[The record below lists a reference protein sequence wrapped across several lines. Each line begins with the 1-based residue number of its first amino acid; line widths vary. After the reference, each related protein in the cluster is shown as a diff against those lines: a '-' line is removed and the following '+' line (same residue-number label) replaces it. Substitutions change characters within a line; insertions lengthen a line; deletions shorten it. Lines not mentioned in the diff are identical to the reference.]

1 MSARIPRP
9 EDAESLFLGL
19 YRPVFTFKDV
29 NGHLDRFI
37 LSCKQ
42 QAIESKITDNAEW
55 RIPASFS
62 ECNIRVH
69 GTPGT
74 TFKVVQANP

>member
-1 MSARIPRP
+1 M
-9 EDAESLFLGL
+9 LGL
-19 YRPVFTFKDV
+19 YRRVFTFKDV
-29 NGHLDRFI
+29 KGTLDRFV
-37 LSCKQ
+37 LNCKQ
-42 QAIESKITDNAEW
+42 QAIESKIADNAEW
-55 RIPASFS
+55 RIPPNFS